1 MTNQDSFEQEA
12 GTGLWGSVTA
22 VGVIESGTELKDQ
35 LSPESHCSELRDRE
49 GSGGKT
55 QAVLWGF
62 LTVKE
67 GAGLRSS
74 CVEQGSF

>member
-1 MTNQDSFEQEA
+1 MTNQDLFKQEA
-12 GTGLWGSVTA
+12 STDLCCVPA
-22 VGVIESGTELKDQ
+22 VGVIKLGTELKDQ
-35 LSPESHCSELRDRE
+35 FSPESHHSELRDRE
-49 GSGGKT
+49 ESGGKT
-55 QAVLWGF
+55 QAALWGV

>member
-12 GTGLWGSVTA
+12 GTGLWGCVPA
-22 VGVIESGTELKDQ
+22 VGVIESGTGLKDQ
-35 LSPESHCSELRDRE
+35 LSPESHHSELRDRE
-49 GSGGKT
+49 ENGGKT
-55 QAVLWGF
+55 QVALWGV

-67 GAGLRSS
+67 GTGLRSS